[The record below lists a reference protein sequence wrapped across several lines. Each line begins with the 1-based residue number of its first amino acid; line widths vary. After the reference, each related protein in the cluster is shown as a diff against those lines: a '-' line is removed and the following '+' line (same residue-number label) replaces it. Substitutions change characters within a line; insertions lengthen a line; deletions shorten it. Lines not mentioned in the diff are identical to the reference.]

1 MKRIFFFIDEYLEEF
16 IMVVLLIAMSVIMG
30 IQIFCR
36 YILGASLSWSEE
48 ITRYLF
54 IWSAFFS
61 VSLCTKKCISIKI
74 DQFIRAFKPR
84 GKALFKVLNLTVEFV
99 FFVYLIPYAYRYLR
113 TTIESGQVSPACGI
127 PMYFVQSAPLVCF
140 TLCAIRIL
148 ERWFLEWHNVIHEE
162 ELKNWPSNLAE
173 LERMARHK
181 VEMSTLLSQ
190 ENFNK
195 EILEPEEQEGNS
207 TKGGN

>member
-16 IMVVLLIAMSVIMG
+16 IMVVLLIGMSVIMG

-54 IWSAFFS
+54 IWSAFLS

-84 GKALFKVLNLTVEFV
+84 GKALFKVLNLTIEFI
-99 FFVYLIPYAYRYLR
+99 FFVYLIPFSYRYLVS
-113 TTIESGQVSPACGI
+113 TIESGQVSPACGI

-148 ERWFLEWHNVIHEE
+148 ERWFLEWHNVIHRK
-162 ELKNWPSNLAE
+162 ELKTWPSHLKQIEEREQHRIEMNALLA
-173 LERMARHK
+173 K
-181 VEMSTLLSQ
+181 G
-190 ENFNK
+190 NFNK
-195 EILEPEEQEGNS
+195 EVLENTKSKEGR
-207 TKGGN
+207 KKK